1 MDTKQLLNDSTGL
14 ENPLHSVKTC
24 DKLYKANKMKKEDA
38 YLYNGEST
46 MCAWN
51 NPTKS
56 IIYDF
61 KIYTIEHSL
70 PMNKY
75 IGLYPP

>member
-1 MDTKQLLNDSTGL
+1 MDTKQLLNDITALG
-14 ENPLHSVKTC
+14 NPLHSVKTC

-38 YLYNGEST
+38 YLYDGKST

-51 NPTKS
+51 NLTKS

-61 KIYTIEHSL
+61 KIYTIEHRL
-70 PMNKY
+70 PVNKY
-75 IGLYPP
+75 IRLYSP